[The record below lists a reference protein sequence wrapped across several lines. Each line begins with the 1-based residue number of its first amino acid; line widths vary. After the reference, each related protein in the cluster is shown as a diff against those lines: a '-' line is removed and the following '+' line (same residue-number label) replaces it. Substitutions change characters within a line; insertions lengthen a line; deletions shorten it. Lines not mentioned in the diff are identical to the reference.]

1 MADDPV
7 GGEQLKGA
15 SFELVQAISEPPAIV
30 IEHKQTDC
38 GPSRPRQRGITPL
51 RSAWPVGPTSH
62 RLIPVPLSSEGA
74 RPPNA
79 ASPALAALNP
89 RLERQHRD
97 VIQIAR

>member
-38 GPSRPRQRGITPL
+38 GPSRPRQRASLLSVRHG
-51 RSAWPVGPTSH
+51 RSARPV
-62 RLIPVPLSSEGA
+62 I
-74 RPPNA
+74 
-79 ASPALAALNP
+79 
-89 RLERQHRD
+89 D
-97 VIQIAR
+97 